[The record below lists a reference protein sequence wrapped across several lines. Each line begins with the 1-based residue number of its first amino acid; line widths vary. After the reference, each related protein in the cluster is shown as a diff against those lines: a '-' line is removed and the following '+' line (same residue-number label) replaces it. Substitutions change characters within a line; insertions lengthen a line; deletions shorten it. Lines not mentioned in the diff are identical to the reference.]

1 MAGDS
6 VEQGAAQPALRL
18 LSLDDKVDSPE
29 LVARIAGRCGYEA
42 RVASTPD
49 AIRTAVRTWKP
60 QLLAL
65 DLSMPDLNGI
75 DLLRLL
81 QETGFDGRLLIISG
95 HDDWMRASAGRLAEA
110 RGLKVICDMRK
121 PLDTGRLRQVLT
133 DAREGRAEASPEG
146 GQNP

>member
-1 MAGDS
+1 MSRDLP

-18 LSLDDKVDSPE
+18 LSVDDNVDSAE

-49 AIRTAVRTWKP
+49 AIRTAVQTWNP
-60 QLLAL
+60 QVLAL
-65 DLSMPDLNGI
+65 DLSMPELNGI

-81 QETGFDGRLLIISG
+81 QENGFEGRVLIISG

-110 RGLKVICDMRK
+110 RGLKVVGDMQK
-121 PLDTGRLRQVLT
+121 PLDTGRLRQLLAEVK
-133 DAREGRAEASPEG
+133 EAS
-146 GQNP
+146 

>member
-1 MAGDS
+1 MSRDLP

-18 LSLDDKVDSPE
+18 LSVDDNVDSAE

-49 AIRTAVRTWKP
+49 AIRTAVQTWNP
-60 QLLAL
+60 QVLAL
-65 DLSMPDLNGI
+65 DLSMPELNGI

-81 QETGFDGRLLIISG
+81 QENGFEGRVLIISG

-110 RGLKVICDMRK
+110 RGLKVVGDMQK
-121 PLDTGRLRQVLT
+121 PLDTARLRQLLAEVK
-133 DAREGRAEASPEG
+133 EAS
-146 GQNP
+146 

>member
-1 MAGDS
+1 MSRDLP

-18 LSLDDKVDSPE
+18 LSVDDNVDSAE

-49 AIRTAVRTWKP
+49 AIRTAVQTWKP
-60 QLLAL
+60 QVLAL
-65 DLSMPDLNGI
+65 DLSMPELNGI

-81 QETGFDGRLLIISG
+81 QENGFEGRVLIISG

-110 RGLKVICDMRK
+110 RGLKVVGDMQK
-121 PLDTGRLRQVLT
+121 PLDTGRLRQLLAEVK
-133 DAREGRAEASPEG
+133 EAS
-146 GQNP
+146 